1 MRPRAGRDR
10 HHVAEE
16 HGHELLPLRGNLP
29 SENPHGPPRSMP
41 PTRQGPHGHSLHR
54 PCDVLCS
61 RHYRS
66 IISTTPR
73 PPIGD
78 PTAVRVTVLRA
89 SRQYFRRYPRTRAR
103 NDLLQGEQ
111 VSERLQSLTGR
122 QALLLATGSLR
133 PAQASNRSQT
143 LLRLRLRTLT
153 RSGRALLAFSPRR
166 RASTTCFGNTCQHE
180 ECARSGWQQIQI
192 NVVGLPWWSWLKR
205 SQTHVLVGVQL
216 QTDPYGEKYPPR

>member
-1 MRPRAGRDR
+1 MYCAA
-10 HHVAEE
+10 V
-16 HGHELLPLRGNLP
+16 
-29 SENPHGPPRSMP
+29 
-41 PTRQGPHGHSLHR
+41 
-54 PCDVLCS
+54 
-61 RHYRS
+61 
-66 IISTTPR
+66 IITASFSTTPR

-133 PAQASNRSQT
+133 PAQASNRSQA
-143 LLRLRLRTLT
+143 LLRLRLRGRCTLT

-166 RASTTCFGNTCQHE
+166 RASTTCFGNTCQQE
-180 ECARSGWQQIQI
+180 ESARSGWQQIQI
-192 NVVGLPWWSWLKR
+192 NVVGLPWWSWMKL
-205 SQTHVLVGVQL
+205 SQTHVPVGVQL
-216 QTDPYGEKYPPR
+216 QTDPSG